1 MYFTILCYYTELY
14 RIHVL
19 YCIYCVIL
27 YRIHIHVHVLYN
39 SKRSSP
45 FSIVTRDGVL
55 AIEMAES
62 PSLSITVTSAPFDNK
77 Y

>member
-1 MYFTILCYYTELY
+1 MYFTILCYTK
-14 RIHVL
+14 
-19 YCIYCVIL
+19 
-27 YRIHIHVHVLYN
+27 
-39 SKRSSP
+39 SSSP